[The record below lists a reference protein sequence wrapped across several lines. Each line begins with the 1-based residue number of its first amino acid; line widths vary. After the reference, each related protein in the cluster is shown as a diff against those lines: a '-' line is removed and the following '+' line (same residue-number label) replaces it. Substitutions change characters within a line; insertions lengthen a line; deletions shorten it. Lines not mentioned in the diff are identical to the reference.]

1 MPKRSIFVDIAW
13 CHQKKK
19 KLATEVRF
27 FGAGPQLIRSR
38 AILDEILMA
47 VMHTSDEALGV
58 R

>member
-13 CHQKKK
+13 CHQKK